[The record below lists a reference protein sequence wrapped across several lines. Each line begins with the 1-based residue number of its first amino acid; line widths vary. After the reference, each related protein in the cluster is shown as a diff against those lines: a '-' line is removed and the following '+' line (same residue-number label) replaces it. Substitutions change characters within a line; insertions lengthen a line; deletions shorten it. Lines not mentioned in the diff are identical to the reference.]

1 MRQVIVILCILQET
15 TTIVKYSEQC
25 TQTSLS
31 SQTEIVNDHDTEER
45 FELYSLQEDRTGFE
59 SF

>member
-15 TTIVKYSEQC
+15 TTIVEYSEQC

-45 FELYSLQEDRTGFE
+45 FELYSL
-59 SF
+59 

>member
-15 TTIVKYSEQC
+15 TTIVEYSEQC

-45 FELYSLQEDRTGFE
+45 FELYSLQEDRTEFE
-59 SF
+59 SS